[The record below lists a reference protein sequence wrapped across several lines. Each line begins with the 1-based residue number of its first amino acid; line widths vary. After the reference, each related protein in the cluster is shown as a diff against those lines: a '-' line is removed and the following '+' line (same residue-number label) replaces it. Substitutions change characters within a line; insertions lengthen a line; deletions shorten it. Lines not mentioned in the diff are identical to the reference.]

1 MATRR
6 LGEILLT
13 RKLITP
19 QALEHALLEQKKTGE
34 LLGRVLIRL
43 GYIS

>member
-6 LGEILLT
+6 LGEILLE

-19 QALEHALLEQKKTGE
+19 QALEHALLEQKKT
-34 LLGRVLIRL
+34 
-43 GYIS
+43 